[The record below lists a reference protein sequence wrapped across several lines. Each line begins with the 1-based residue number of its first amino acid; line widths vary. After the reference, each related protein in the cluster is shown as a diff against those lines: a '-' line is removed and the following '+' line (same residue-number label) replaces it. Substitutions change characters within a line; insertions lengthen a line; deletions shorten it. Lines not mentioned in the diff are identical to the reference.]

1 VVTHPVNPSDLALAL
16 GRIPTGLYVV
26 STLADGK
33 PLGFV
38 GSFLMQVGF
47 QPPTLCVAIANGR
60 EHLAAIKSHGKF
72 SVSILDAASQKLMG
86 AFFKKA
92 EPGKSPFDGLAV
104 IRTPGARGRARL
116 ARMRAHGRTR
126 DRRPRGRLRD
136 RGERRTPARSRSCRS
151 LAQERAFVLIGKPDP
166 RPSR

>member
-104 IRTPGARGRARL
+104 IRTPGGLPALGDALAWLECELTGEHATGDHVVVFATVVSGARL
-116 ARMRAHGRTR
+116 READPAVH
-126 DRRPRGRLRD
+126 LRKN
-136 RGERRTPARSRSCRS
+136 GLSY
-151 LAQERAFVLIGKPDP
+151 
-166 RPSR
+166 